1 LLRTTSV
8 RSDGEDRQSGIY
20 EALEPDSLNN
30 QKDQGRAP
38 TYTSQAQISFGRKSA
53 GKLREVSDR
62 RLYLVQPSPK
72 SPWQLASPALPS

>member
-1 LLRTTSV
+1 MV
-8 RSDGEDRQSGIY
+8 KIDN
-20 EALEPDSLNN
+20 LEFTRRLLNN
-30 QKDQGRAP
+30 QKDQGWPP

-72 SPWQLASPALPS
+72 SP